1 MIKCIITNFTVEQI
15 TLMLA
20 FATLI
25 ITSIF
30 YFKTFKLTKKELAQ
44 NKEQYKDQLSI
55 ARRQFN
61 EQQKSIRIQQF
72 ENTLFNMINLQQE
85 ITEGI
90 QLHNKAQGR
99 DTFWFFF
106 EKPSVFLNEDIKDDI
121 IPEILHS
128 CKDILQKKGIK
139 GFEQINQLVFF
150 DHYFNH
156 MYSILM
162 FIDNASFLDNDA
174 AYIDERYKYV
184 TILKATL
191 SPHELAL
198 LFYYSISEHGMK
210 IKSFIEKYSIL
221 ENLRQDIL
229 PRSPHPDGFSFEDK
243 CGDYCNFQTNDK
255 TEVNRYTYYFS
266 AFEKDVSLFKSDK

>member
-1 MIKCIITNFTVEQI
+1 MREYYTI
-15 TLMLA
+15 A
-20 FATLI
+20 
-25 ITSIF
+25 
-30 YFKTFKLTKKELAQ
+30 
-44 NKEQYKDQLSI
+44 KEQ
-55 ARRQFN
+55 FN
-61 EQQKSIRIQQF
+61 KQQKSIRIQQF

-85 ITEGI
+85 ITEGL

-106 EKPSVFLNEDIKDDI
+106 EMPSVFLNEDIKDGI
-121 IPEILHS
+121 IPSKLYS
-128 CKDILQKKGIK
+128 CKDILQNKGIK

-198 LFYYSISEHGMK
+198 LFYYSISKHRMQ
-210 IKSFIEKYSIL
+210 IKGYFEKYSMF

-229 PRSPHPDGFSFEDK
+229 PRSPHPDGFTFEDE
-243 CGDYCNFQTNDK
+243 CGDYCHFQTHDK

-266 AFEKDVSLFKSDK
+266 AFEKDTSLFKYN